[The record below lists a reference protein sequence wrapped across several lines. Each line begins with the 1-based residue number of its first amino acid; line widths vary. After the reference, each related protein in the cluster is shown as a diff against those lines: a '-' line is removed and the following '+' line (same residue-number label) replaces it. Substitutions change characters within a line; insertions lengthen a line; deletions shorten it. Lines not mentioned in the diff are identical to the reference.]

1 MYLYA
6 NAVMWVNAQSTPTS
20 TTLPIIGVAQNC
32 LLKVFGNIDERLTI
46 SNSIESNVVPIGAKD
61 KKRLSLRIL
70 VPFVLYPP
78 HNSDQELLHS
88 QKEMIAECLLAEVSA
103 GVQNKNLTKNQIEE
117 RTKKLLKFNEN
128 IKIKKSKEKKTKTLH
143 IILLLVVVVIGGD
156 QVK

>member
-46 SNSIESNVVPIGAKD
+46 SNSIESNVVRIGSKN

-128 IKIKKSKEKKTKTLH
+128 IKINNHARK
-143 IILLLVVVVIGGD
+143 
-156 QVK
+156 